1 MGKKDNN
8 DIYEN
13 DELFQEVNLL
23 GYTSSNVVIT
33 QEDEVDRLEENKT
46 HEDFEK
52 LCTKIINGQDK
63 YLQKLE
69 KDIEEANKYILYCK
83 DKIDSIYSWCKDSET
98 RTYYHSQIEKTEGI
112 IKEKKYKINQT
123 MKRINETENKIN
135 RYK

>member
-13 DELFQEVNLL
+13 DELFQDGNLL
-23 GYTSSNVVIT
+23 GHTSSNVVIT
-33 QEDEVDRLEENKT
+33 REDEVGRLEKNNQCQN
-46 HEDFEK
+46 FEK
-52 LCTKIINGQDK
+52 SCIKIINGQNK

-83 DKIDSIYSWCKDSET
+83 DKISRIYPWCQDNET

-112 IKEKKYKINQT
+112 IEEKKYKINQT
-123 MKRINETENKIN
+123 LKRISEMENKIN